1 MLNRK
6 YFIWLSHINKMS
18 SQFGQKRETSFLIKS
33 NEREVQ
39 GSKLY
44 PHLFCKLFLSSTEPE
59 IVNNSESLSDAS
71 D

>member
-6 YFIWLSHINKMS
+6 YFIRLSHMNKM
-18 SQFGQKRETSFLIKS
+18 SQFGQKREISFLIKS
-33 NEREVQ
+33 NESKVQ

-44 PHLFCKLFLSSTEPE
+44 PHLLCKLFLSSTEPE
-59 IVNNSESLSDAS
+59 IVNNSESLNDAS